1 MILSVVLVCLFQVTF
16 GMEPH
21 PWDSASRPDE
31 WWQAAHRGFTKN
43 TKNNGKNIKIIF
55 FGDSLI
61 SGWIEDNDHS
71 HGIKVWKE
79 NYEKLSAVSYGI
91 GGDRTEHLVYRAQNG
106 EFDGSNPKVVI
117 VEIGANNMDS
127 NSADDIAKGIR
138 TIIDSIHKKLPN
150 TKVLLLGI
158 LCADKPYN
166 PKIKE
171 TNKIIAKFENG
182 KSVRFLNMNSHFED
196 DKGAI
201 HKDLYTDGEHLTM
214 KGYKLWAQ
222 TMNPL
227 LNQMLK

>member
-1 MILSVVLVCLFQVTF
+1 MIILVVLVCLLQVTF
-16 GMEPH
+16 GVQPN
-21 PWDSASRPDE
+21 PWDSSSRPDE
-31 WWQAAHRGFTKN
+31 WWQSAHKGFVKN

-71 HGIKVWKE
+71 HGIKVWKQ

-106 EFDGSNPKVVI
+106 EFDGTNPKVVI

-127 NSADDIAKGIR
+127 SNAGDISKGIK

-158 LCADKPYN
+158 LCANKPYN

-171 TNKIIAKFENG
+171 TNKIIAKFENE

-196 DKGAI
+196 EKGNI
-201 HKDLYTDGEHLTM
+201 HKELYTDGEHLTE

-227 LNQMLK
+227 LNEMLK